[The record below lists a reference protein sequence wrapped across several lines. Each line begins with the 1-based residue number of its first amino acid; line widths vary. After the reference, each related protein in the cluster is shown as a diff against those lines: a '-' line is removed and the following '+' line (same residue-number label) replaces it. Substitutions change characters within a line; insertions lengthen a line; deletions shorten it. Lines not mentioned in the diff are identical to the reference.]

1 MDSNR
6 EKAKTHKKLEYKK
19 KKRKERHSP
28 GTFNTGTASP

>member
-19 KKRKERHSP
+19 RKERHSP
-28 GTFNTGTASP
+28 GTFNKGTASP